1 MRTQIKKLIGV
12 LQEECKLYGFLI
24 TMAAR
29 EKDAAIKLDIEML
42 NESGKDKESC
52 LLKLKNLE
60 AERVQIHTRLA
71 KELGYSTTDLT
82 LSKLAK
88 MQNEP
93 YSGELKACSAEL
105 RRLLENLNR
114 QNRHNQDL
122 FTHSLELLRGSYN
135 LLGNLT
141 GMTPVYYSSGN
152 MKAKRMAGN
161 LLHDNV

>member
-12 LQEECKLYGFLI
+12 LQEECKLYGVLI
-24 TMAAR
+24 TLAAR
-29 EKDAAIKLDIEML
+29 EKDAGIKLDIEML
-42 NESGKDKESC
+42 NESGKDKEIC
-52 LLKLKNLE
+52 LLKLKKLE
-60 AERVQIHTRLA
+60 AERIQLHTRIA
-71 KELGYSTTDLT
+71 KALGYSTTDLT
-82 LSKLAK
+82 LSKLEK
-88 MQNEP
+88 MQDEP
-93 YSGELKACSAEL
+93 YSGMLKDCSAEL